1 MRDRDNLVRDALRA
15 IEEAGNEEM
24 DVESLNENQSLLTFV
39 QNGAKKQTGRRGDAA
54 QQGWQASS
62 YYEYPAFSMA
72 TSEMV

>member
-1 MRDRDNLVRDALRA
+1 MRKWMLNKIKLFVDNH
-15 IEEAGNEEM
+15 
-24 DVESLNENQSLLTFV
+24 ESLNENQSLLTFV